1 MPEPVRRARRTGRGR
16 KRPSPVVVIGI
27 VALAAIVILV
37 PSWYGTIALSTL
49 IAKMLLSMG
58 AHRAY
63 AVPAYAWRLDEPVV
77 TAIVPM
83 YNEDPEIIRRTIR
96 SLLNQTRPPDLIH
109 VIDDGSTTDD
119 ARTAVSEEL
128 HCDQHRSVVSVHH
141 TNMGKR
147 EAIATAVAED
157 HDADIFLT
165 VDSDTVL
172 DPDALRA
179 ILPSFNDPRIMGATG
194 LVRVLNRRRNLLTRL
209 VDLRYANAFMMDR
222 GAQSAFGSVLCACG
236 SLAAWRREVIVD
248 NLEDFTT
255 QKFLGQRCTYG
266 DDRRLTNYA
275 LARGR
280 VALVP
285 EAVGHTAAPERL
297 GHYLRQQ
304 LRWNKSFVRESMWA
318 IAHLPA
324 RRPAMWL
331 AVFEFTSWVILTAA
345 MLYVLAV
352 FPLAGGLIGVG
363 SYLFYATFMAWAR
376 SLRWHDSLTEDDDQ
390 TDRWGTFLIAPLYA
404 LIHLFLLLPLRVVA
418 VLTLRQNDWGTR
430 QGVEVVWSPG
440 GGRSGREQSRAG

>member
-1 MPEPVRRARRTGRGR
+1 MAEPGRRARRAGQGRS
-16 KRPSPVVVIGI
+16 RPSPTVVIGI
-27 VALAAIVILV
+27 VALTTIVILV

-49 IAKMLLSMG
+49 IAKMLLSLRT
-58 AHRAY
+58 HRAY
-63 AVPAYAWRLDEPVV
+63 AVPAFTWTGAEPLRI

-96 SLLNQTRPPDLIH
+96 SLLGQTRQADRIH
-109 VIDDGSTTDD
+109 VIDDGSANAD
-119 ARTAVSEEL
+119 ARAAVAEEL
-128 HCDQHRSVVSVHH
+128 RSVRHLSVISVHP

-157 HDADIFLT
+157 RDADIFLT

-172 DPDALRA
+172 DPRALESL
-179 ILPSFNDPRIMGATG
+179 LPAFEDPRVMGATG
-194 LVRVLNRRRNLLTRL
+194 LVRVLNRRKNLLTRL

-255 QKFLGQRCTYG
+255 QMFLGQRCTYG

-275 LARGR
+275 LASGR

-285 EAVGHTAAPERL
+285 EAIGYTAAPERL

-304 LRWNKSFVRESMWA
+304 LRWNKSFIRESMWA
-318 IAHLPA
+318 IAHLPP

-331 AVFEFTSWVILTAA
+331 AVFEFTSWVFLTAV
-345 MLYVLAV
+345 MLYVLVA
-352 FPLAGGLIGVG
+352 FPLAGGLIGVA

-376 SLRWHDSLTEDDDQ
+376 SLRWHDSLTDEDDRS
-390 TDRWGTFLIAPLYA
+390 DRWGTFLIAPLYA
-404 LIHLFLLLPLRVVA
+404 LIHVFLLLPLRVVA
-418 VLTLRQNDWGTR
+418 VLTLKQNGWGTR
-430 QGVEVVWSPG
+430 QAVEVAWSPD
-440 GGRSGREQSRAG
+440 GGRAA